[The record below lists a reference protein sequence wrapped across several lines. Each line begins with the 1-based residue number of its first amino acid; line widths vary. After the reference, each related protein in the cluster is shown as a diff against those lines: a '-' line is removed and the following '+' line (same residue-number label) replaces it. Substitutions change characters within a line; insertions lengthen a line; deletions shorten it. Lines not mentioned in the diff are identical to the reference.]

1 MTMFAVSLKE
11 TSDVDLVKP
20 IKSFI
25 SIFRSVSGAENVALA
40 ELQTLRNKMV
50 LTIKNKNYT
59 ETALVDMQTYFD
71 QLGNL
76 EARVPFN
83 KLKIYFKWLDSFD
96 NRSWLGGSIPYTM
109 TTNLL
114 YEKACV
120 LFNIAALA
128 TQISQKQAD
137 DEAKT
142 EESLKTSVRMFQLA
156 AGLFSAVSAP
166 VPESSTEQKPTPDL
180 SSECAQA
187 LSGLCLAQAQEVVLR
202 KAISDN
208 KKDAV
213 IAKISHQTGLMYEE
227 TLRLLEIPSVKA
239 LVPKDWLT
247 VCAGKSKLFSGLSH
261 WFMSKSC
268 KENKSIGEEISR
280 LQLAETNLQS
290 AKSTLPSP
298 YQGDVSQWIS
308 TVQDALTSAK
318 KDNDFIY
325 FEKVPPAEDLGI
337 IEGATVVKAIPLADK
352 FLENNNDLF
361 ASMPV
366 FDSTAKRSDCVVS

>member
-1 MTMFAVSLKE
+1 MFAVSLKE

-187 LSGLCLAQAQEVVLR
+187 LSGLCLVQAQEVVLR

-239 LVPKDWLT
+239 LVPKDWLS

-298 YQGDVSQWIS
+298 YQGDVSHWIS

-325 FEKVPPAEDLGI
+325 FEKVPPAEDLSI
-337 IEGATVVKAIPLADK
+337 IEGATVVKAVPLADK

>member
-1 MTMFAVSLKE
+1 MLAVSLKE

-25 SIFRSVSGAENVALA
+25 SASRSVSGAENVALA

-59 ETALVDMQTYFD
+59 EAALVDMQTYFD

-76 EARVPFN
+76 ETRVPFN

-128 TQISQKQAD
+128 TQISRNSQKAD
-137 DEAKT
+137 DEVT
-142 EESLKTSVRMFQLA
+142 SEESLKTSVRMFQFA

-180 SSECAQA
+180 GSECAQA
-187 LSGLCLAQAQEVVLR
+187 LSELCLAQAQEVVLR

-213 IAKISHQTGLMYEE
+213 IAKISHKSGLMFEE
-227 TLRLLEIPSVKA
+227 TYRLLEIPSVKA
-239 LVPKDWLT
+239 LVPKDWLS
-247 VCAGKSKLFSGLSH
+247 VCAGKSKLFCGLSH

-268 KENKSIGEEISR
+268 KENKEIGEEISR

-290 AKSTLPSP
+290 AKASLPSQF
-298 YQGDVSQWIS
+298 QGDLSLWIS

-318 KDNDFIY
+318 KDNELIY
-325 FEKVPPAEDLGI
+325 FEKVPLAEDLSV

-352 FLENNNDLF
+352 FLENGNDLF

-366 FDSTAKRSDCVVS
+366 FDPSAKRSDCVIS